1 MMMSLA
7 KAARAGAVLSLGLG
21 AAAAAQAQSSVQLYG
36 LIDMAVGS
44 YETSG
49 GDRTTRA
56 ESGGMTTSYL
66 GFKGAEDLGGG
77 LSAVFAL
84 DTFLRADTGEA
95 GRFGGDAFWARNAN
109 VGLSGGFGTVKL
121 GRAATPLFVST
132 LLFNPFG
139 DSFGFSPAIR
149 TVYSP
154 TTKVAGDTGWSNGIS
169 YSTPN
174 VSGLSAT
181 VTYVLKEALQGGN
194 FGGNVLYFN
203 GPVGLTLAWQQVK
216 VPFASGKETAWQLGG
231 SYNFGPVKA
240 FAQYS
245 QVKETT
251 TGTASANTKDKIYQ
265 LGATVPVG
273 AGSVLASYGVAKTT
287 PTGATTKRDIFSLGY
302 DHFLSKRTDVYVVY
316 MYDKIKSL
324 DSGNTFA
331 VGIRHRF

>member
-1 MMMSLA
+1 MKKSLA
-7 KAARAGAVLSLGLG
+7 KVARAGAALSLGLG
-21 AAAAAQAQSSVQLYG
+21 AAAAAQAQSSVQIYG

-49 GDRTTRA
+49 SDRTTRA

-66 GFKGAEDLGGG
+66 GFKGSEDLGGG
-77 LSAVFAL
+77 LKVEFAL

-95 GRFGGDAFWARNAN
+95 GRFGGDNFWARNAN
-109 VGLSGGFGTVKL
+109 VALSGGFGTVRL

-132 LLFNPFG
+132 LVFNPFG

-154 TTKVAGDTGWSNGIS
+154 TTKVSGDTGWSNSIA
-169 YSTPN
+169 YITPN
-174 VSGLSAT
+174 FSGLSAT
-181 VTYVLKEALQGGN
+181 VSYSLKEGGHGAN
-194 FGGNVLYFN
+194 LGANVMYFA
-203 GPVGLTLAWQQVK
+203 GPLGLTLAYQQVK

-240 FAQYS
+240 FAQYTH
-245 QVKETT
+245 VKETS
-251 TGTASANTKDKIYQ
+251 TGTASADTKDKLWQ
-265 LGATVPVG
+265 LGASVPVG
-273 AGSVLASYGVAKTT
+273 AGSVLASYGTAKTT

-302 DHFLSKRTDVYVVY
+302 DHFLSKRTDIYAVY

-331 VGIRHRF
+331 VGLRHRF